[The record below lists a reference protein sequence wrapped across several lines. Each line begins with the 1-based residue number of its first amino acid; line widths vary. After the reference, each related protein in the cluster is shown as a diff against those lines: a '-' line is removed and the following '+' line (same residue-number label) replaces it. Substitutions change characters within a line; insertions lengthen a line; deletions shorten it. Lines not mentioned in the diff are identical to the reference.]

1 MSKIIRALY
10 TAQTIRVY
18 QAYND
23 LIADEALDLQK
34 FGSNFKMSRMTWI
47 KPSFLWM
54 MYRSGWA
61 TKANQ
66 TRILAIDMLRVG
78 FDKIVNQAVCSS
90 FHENKDLKQAWA
102 EAIRD
107 SQARVQWDPER
118 DIYGK
123 PIKDVRSI
131 QLGIRGDLLRQ
142 FNNEWIVNISDIT
155 EFVLEQ
161 SDLVKTGRI
170 DQLRLPDEKE
180 YLVLP
185 ETKI

>member
-1 MSKIIRALY
+1 
-10 TAQTIRVY
+10 
-18 QAYND
+18 
-23 LIADEALDLQK
+23 
-34 FGSNFKMSRMTWI
+34 MTWI

-66 TRILAIDMLRVG
+66 TRILAIDMLRIG
-78 FDKIVNQAVCSS
+78 FDKIVSQSVCSS
-90 FHENKDLKQAWA
+90 FHENNDLKQAWA
-102 EAIRD
+102 EAIHD

-131 QLGIRGDLLRQ
+131 QLGIRGNLLRQ
-142 FNNEWIVNISDIT
+142 FNDEWIVNISDIT
-155 EFVLEQ
+155 EFVHEQ
-161 SDLVKTGRI
+161 SDLVKTVRI

-180 YLVLP
+180 YLVLSDKDR
-185 ETKI
+185 TT